1 MTTCG
6 GFGDKVGLCKNEVF
20 DAMRSPYCKNCAGK
34 SFENQVSRIF
44 EIQGYK
50 VTNNISLSGT
60 QNDIL
65 AQIKIGVTS
74 ISILIECKFKFDE
87 TVKVDSEDVR
97 KFHGSKEIF
106 HRESKYGVIDKAY
119 IVTNAQFAPQA
130 YETAHILSV
139 NLFTEQELVKNLMD
153 FTPYLRYT
161 IKMYENSHLFHH
173 YIELNSVNDVTMLEE
188 IEEFLRY
195 DDPALVI
202 LGDYGT
208 GKTSFCTNLCYRLA
222 NDYLSGKDVPIPI
235 LIQLRDYERAVSLQD
250 LITSFLVN
258 KWKIPNGNFET
269 FIEILEMG
277 YIVLIFDGFD
287 EIARR
292 VDYATKYKVFAEISK
307 FADYNS
313 KIIVTCRKNFFNH
326 REEFEKIFKATPL
339 HYEPNLSTVDFVEVE
354 IEKLNEDQIYDYIY
368 SYEKV
373 LKSKGYEVEDFI
385 QVMNSI
391 HDLSDLAKR
400 PVLLNVIIETIP
412 QLVIEEGTKVNAALL
427 YEKYTGFWLEREDFK
442 GKTLIRSEQ
451 KMLFSKQLA
460 WKMFNKNTQSIMYN
474 QIPKEVKEYFNI
486 TDFDDVDHFSHDIKS
501 CSFLHNDDNKG
512 YKFIHKSFME
522 YFTAQ
527 YILSELDYLKISDKK
542 FEMKII
548 KILGETLITNEVGFF
563 IKDLIEVR
571 RFNKETIISKLKTIN
586 LNRIE
591 IICKKNIISL
601 YSKLGEN
608 ITNIVDNLED
618 LSGVDLSG
626 AIIKNGVIKK
636 GNLLGV
642 SFQNASLKNIKFQNC
657 ILTDA
662 VFRNSKLIDVQFIQ
676 CDIEGSDYSNS
687 EIIQCTFMESTLAYA
702 KFHSTTISQT
712 DFDQAELT
720 EADIDENSEF
730 IGCYNLD
737 SVIGLPYILSIS

>member
-1 MTTCG
+1 MTTCS
-6 GFGDKVGLCKNEVF
+6 GFSDKAGICNNEVV
-20 DAMRSPYCKNCAGK
+20 DSSKSTYCKNCAGK
-34 SFENQVSRIF
+34 SFENQISRIF

-65 AQIKIGVTS
+65 AQIKIGVTN

-87 TVKVDSEDVR
+87 SDKVNSEDVR

-106 HRESKYGVIDKAY
+106 HREGKYGDIDKAY

-130 YETAHILSV
+130 YETSQVLSV
-139 NLFTEQELVKNLMD
+139 NLFTEQELIKNLMD
-153 FTPYLRYT
+153 FTPYLRST
-161 IKMYENSHLFHH
+161 IKMYESSHLYKHF
-173 YIELNSVNDVTMLEE
+173 IDLNSVNDWSMLEE
-188 IEEFLRY
+188 IDQFLRY

-222 NDYLSGKDVPIPI
+222 NDYLAGKDVPIPI

-258 KWKIPNGNFET
+258 RWKIPNGNFET
-269 FIEILEMG
+269 FIEILQMG
-277 YIVLIFDGFD
+277 YVVLIFDGFD

-292 VDYATKYKVFAEISK
+292 VDYTTKYKVFAEISK
-307 FADYNS
+307 FADYHS

-326 REEFEKIFKATPL
+326 REEFEKIFKSTPL
-339 HYEPNLSTVDFVEVE
+339 HYEPNLSSVDFVEVE

-368 SYEKV
+368 SYEDI

-385 QVMNSI
+385 HVMNSI

-412 QLVIEEGTKVNAALL
+412 QLVIEEGTKINAALL
-427 YEKYTGFWLEREDFK
+427 YEKYTGFWLDREDSK
-442 GKTLIRSEQ
+442 GKTLIKSEQ
-451 KMLFSKQLA
+451 KMMFSKELA
-460 WKMFNKNTQSIMYN
+460 WKMFNKNTLSITYN

-486 TDFDDVDHFSHDIKS
+486 TAFDDVDHFSHDIKS
-501 CSFLHNDDNKG
+501 CSFLHNDDDKG

-522 YFTAQ
+522 YFSAQ
-527 YILSELDYLKISDKK
+527 FILSELDSLKISDKK
-542 FEMKII
+542 FEMKL
-548 KILGETLITNEVGFF
+548 KRILGETLITNEVGFF
-563 IKDLIEVR
+563 IRDLIEVR
-571 RFNKETIISKLKTIN
+571 RFSKEAIAAKLKTIN
-586 LNRIE
+586 LKKFDLV
-591 IICKKNIISL
+591 CMKNIISL

-608 ITNIVDNLED
+608 ISNIINNLDD

-626 AIIKNGVIKK
+626 ALFENSIIKN

-642 SFQNASLKNIKFQNC
+642 SFQNATFNNIKFQNC
-657 ILTDA
+657 VLTDA
-662 VFRNSKLIDVQFIQ
+662 VFRNSQFTNVQFTK
-676 CDIEGSDYSNS
+676 CDIEGSDFSNS
-687 EIIQCTFMESTLAYA
+687 KISYCTFIESTLAFT
-702 KFHSTTISQT
+702 KFHSTTIAKT

-720 EADIDENSEF
+720 EADIDENSKF
-730 IGCYNLD
+730 IQCYNLE
-737 SVIGLPYILSIS
+737 SVIGLPYIINVS